1 MLGSFPTRLLLTS
14 ARARRCKFD
23 MTRHNELNAVKSTY
37 FKSGVFSRPIVSSAR
52 GEGVSDTIMRVLAFL
67 CVQDSLMIPSNRE
80 ATGTNLCLRS
90 IESTAGCVHQLMS
103 LAQWAFSRYA
113 LSDGSFQ
120 DPKREITAYAVA
132 YVYDVGMDPRLLRVI
147 RSGNQ
152 DRSKC
157 SKSSIHKY
165 RMHVPAH
172 SHSTLHPRHLKV
184 ATSP

>member
-1 MLGSFPTRLLLTS
+1 
-14 ARARRCKFD
+14 
-23 MTRHNELNAVKSTY
+23 
-37 FKSGVFSRPIVSSAR
+37 
-52 GEGVSDTIMRVLAFL
+52 
-67 CVQDSLMIPSNRE
+67 MIPSNRE

-132 YVYDVGMDPRLLRVI
+132 YVYDVGMDEVNQSHSFGQS
-147 RSGNQ
+147 RSV
-152 DRSKC
+152 KC

-172 SHSTLHPRHLKV
+172 SHSTLHPKHLKV
-184 ATSP
+184 VTSP